1 MEQEESTR
9 TTGTR
14 HLLLI
19 DERLNDI
26 DTIIRSINRNTYCMV
41 FNSTRD
47 TMESILSKVRFL
59 NDKNRVML
67 YKFYSCESEIIE
79 TIPTQMSLDTNTST
93 SINTVHCTPCDGFD
107 MSTIRLVP
115 SDVYSD
121 LLIPESEPDLNHQ
134 TESSYPRVF
143 FQRRS
148 NAGSVLVSDLDELYN
163 IGIQFGEV
171 SDVDVPILASVGIMQ
186 HAEPAMS
193 RFKLVNTLPDDV
205 FGILTNVETCDPELK
220 SWSFFIDFIRVLYAT
235 YHTTIVDLMA
245 CALYSNP
252 NWKYVIDNL
261 GSKIICD
268 HTNNNNVTITIRASN
283 DNTGASS
290 LGGNW
295 IMETADTDITTVY
308 FTSDIHKW
316 NYVLNM
322 YIDNRFYFYRWNNS
336 YASKSTTT
344 STTSGGY
351 INLRNS
357 SYTVEFWYYEETFS
371 TNCTIIDRGDY
382 EYTIQVH
389 NEYTTNKQGIG
400 IAPGFSNFQIIGN
413 NSIVPTGVWTH
424 VAVVRNKS
432 VESNQ
437 YKIYINGEL
446 TDQITNTSNQDNAGA
461 ENATF
466 AVGMQSPSTCA
477 CNLLK
482 SGVYL
487 YDLRIYKG
495 RTKSQNEIRMGKN
508 RVSTDTAGITFNAI
522 MYEAGSGTK
531 TAQLYDPYENSLA
544 ISGYAA
550 ENWKNTAIN
559 LPNIG
564 LLIFNGGLLTGYN
577 SSGTAFT
584 LNGTHFGDMTYT
596 NFQSRSLESVD
607 FRGGSSMA
615 YCDFYGAALSNA
627 NFTSKYLYA
636 CKFESTHGSS
646 INFSSST
653 LNYSNF
659 VSSSFSNC
667 NFNYASMVL
676 TDCNAATFLASSFL
690 QTNMSSSTLTSVNF
704 TGCTFQ
710 STDITGSNLSNS
722 ILTNLYSSGV
732 ATNVGTQLPSGYT
745 ISSTGGYILG
755 PNINFSSRTYTST
768 SDFGSKALYGINF
781 SNSTLTSNN
790 MTHSNLS
797 QCIFTGSS
805 LGNVNFSYSNLTNC
819 AFTNAYLYYTN
830 FTGATMTGVT
840 SGGITT
846 TDGLTLPT
854 GYQIRNG
861 YIIGAGVNVS
871 GANLRNVNLASINL
885 SNVNFNSVDLSG
897 ATLTNSTL
905 SGASFSGTTAES
917 FFGIISGGI
926 TANPAP
932 TGLPSAIVFGGGY
945 FISSGSSATNGNF
958 TGIDFTSKTFTRV
971 NFTGSTF
978 TSVAFNNSTIISCN
992 FTNTTLNNA
1001 SFNGSNLTSSSLY
1014 GATINASTDLRNA
1027 TLNSLQSGRI
1037 NGVTTLLPA
1046 NYTMI

>member
-1 MEQEESTR
+1 MEQEQS
-9 TTGTR
+9 TGTR

-41 FNSTRD
+41 FNSARD

-67 YKFYSCESEIIE
+67 YKFYSSESELTE
-79 TIPTQMSLDTNTST
+79 AIPTQISLVSTST
-93 SINTVHCTPCDGFD
+93 STVHCTPCDDFD
-107 MSTIRLVP
+107 MSTIRLLP

-121 LLIPESEPDLNHQ
+121 LLIPETEHQ
-134 TESSYPRVF
+134 TEYSCPRVF

-163 IGIQFGEV
+163 IGIQFGEI
-171 SDVDVPILASVGIMQ
+171 SDVDVPLLATVGIMQ
-186 HAEPAMS
+186 HSEPAMYQ
-193 RFKLVNTLPDDV
+193 FKLVNTLPDDV
-205 FGILTNVETCDPELK
+205 FGILANVETHDPDLK
-220 SWSFFIDFIRVLYAT
+220 SWSFFIDFIRALYTT
-235 YHTTIVDLMA
+235 YHTTVIDLMA

-268 HTNNNNVTITIRASN
+268 DTNNSVTITIRASN
-283 DNTGASS
+283 DNTGAST

-295 IMETADTDITTVY
+295 IMETANTDLTTVY
-308 FTSDIHKW
+308 FTNEINKW
-316 NYVLNM
+316 NYILNM
-322 YIDNRFYFYRWNNS
+322 YIDNRFYFYRWNAS
-336 YASKSTTT
+336 YASKSKTA
-344 STTSGGY
+344 SGGN
-351 INLRNS
+351 IDLRNS
-357 SYTVEFWYYEETFS
+357 SYTVEFWYYEEAFS

-389 NEYTTNKQGIG
+389 NEYTTNQKGIA
-400 IAPGFSNFQIIGN
+400 IAPGSANFEIVAN

-424 VAVVRNKS
+424 IAVVRNKS
-432 VESNQ
+432 ITSNQ
-437 YKIYINGEL
+437 YKIYVNGAL
-446 TDQITNTSNQDNAGA
+446 TDQFTNTSNEGTAGA
-461 ENATF
+461 ADATF
-466 AVGMQSPSTCA
+466 AVGMQSPAKCA
-477 CNLLK
+477 CNFLK
-482 SGVYL
+482 TGVYL
-487 YDLRIYKG
+487 YDLRVYKG
-495 RTKSQNEIRMGKN
+495 RVKSQDEIRMGRN

-522 MYEAGSGTK
+522 IYEAGSGTK
-531 TAQLYDPYENSLA
+531 TTQLYDPYDNSLA
-544 ISGYAA
+544 ISGYDAA
-550 ENWKNTAIN
+550 NWRNTTIK

-564 LLIFNGGLLTGYN
+564 LLIFSGGLLTGRD

-596 NFQSRSLESVD
+596 NFQNQSLASVD
-607 FRGGSSMA
+607 FREGSGMEYS
-615 YCDFYGAALSNA
+615 DFYGAALSNA
-627 NFTSKYLYA
+627 NFTSKYLYT
-636 CKFESTHGSS
+636 CNFNSTNGTSVKLG
-646 INFSSST
+646 SST
-653 LNYSNF
+653 LNYSTF
-659 VSSSFSNC
+659 TSSTLTNSTFD
-667 NFNYASMVL
+667 YASMVA
-676 TDCNAATFLASSFL
+676 TNCNGANFSSSSFV

-704 TGCTFQ
+704 TGCTFY
-710 STDITGSNLSNS
+710 STDIAGSNLSNS
-722 ILTNLYSSGV
+722 TLTNLYSSGV
-732 ATNVGTQLPSGYT
+732 ATNVNTQLPSGYT

-768 SDFGSKALYGINF
+768 SDFGSKTLTGINF
-781 SNSTLTSNN
+781 SSSTLTSNN
-790 MTHSNLS
+790 MSSSNFS
-797 QCIFTGSS
+797 QSNFTGTN
-805 LGNVNFSYSNLTNC
+805 LGNVNFSSSNLTNC
-819 AFTNAYLYYTN
+819 TFTNAYLYYTN

-846 TDGLTLPT
+846 TAGLTLPS

-871 GANLRNVNLASINL
+871 GANLRSVNLASTNL
-885 SNVNFNSVDLSG
+885 SNVNFSSVDLSG

-905 SGASFSGTTAES
+905 SGASFSGTTAAS
-917 FFGIISGGI
+917 FFGVISGGI

-932 TGLPSAIVFGGGY
+932 TGLPSTIVFGGGY

-958 TGIDFTSKTFTRV
+958 TGIDFTSKTFNTV

-978 TSVAFNNSTIISCN
+978 TSVAFNNATITSCN
-992 FTNTTLNNA
+992 FTNTILNNA
-1001 SFNGSNLTSSSLY
+1001 SFNGSNLTGSSLY
-1014 GATINASTDLRNA
+1014 GATIDASTNLRNA